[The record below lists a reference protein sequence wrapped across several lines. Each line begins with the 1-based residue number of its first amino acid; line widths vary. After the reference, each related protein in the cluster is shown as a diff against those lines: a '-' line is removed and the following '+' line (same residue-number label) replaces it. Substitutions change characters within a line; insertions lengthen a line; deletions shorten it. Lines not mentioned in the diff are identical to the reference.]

1 MFQVGQSLIGRAG
14 LWLYEGIEDCINRGV
29 SFQDMRRTVLQA
41 WSDIW
46 QEKATLAAKDAANSW
61 PK

>member
-1 MFQVGQSLIGRAG
+1 MSYLYDSVPDSVREK
-14 LWLYEGIEDCINRGV
+14 LYEGIEDCINRGV

>member
-1 MFQVGQSLIGRAG
+1 MAHLYDRVPDSVREDIYRA
-14 LWLYEGIEDCINRGV
+14 IESCVNRGIP
-29 SFQDMRRTVLQA
+29 FEDMRRTVLLA
-41 WSDIW
+41 WSEIW